1 MGGKEF
7 KITEQCTTITDQPQ
21 AKCSITTII
30 PRHATACALNTTSN
44 SYPISFNAF
53 KVFFLIFCFF
63 RKGRCVWGG
72 GHSIQTFVQT
82 LKSSVLPSVG
92 ELGKKKC
99 MMQHNLRKELKWYC
113 SPPSFPS
120 ALCLCHFLLSG
131 HFSQQPVGRPIPL
144 YSCHHVRLTRLSKL
158 HFSELS
164 TPALNTIR
172 YHR

>member
-1 MGGKEF
+1 MQHHDNHTQTCYSMR
-7 KITEQCTTITDQPQ
+7 TEY
-21 AKCSITTII
+21 
-30 PRHATACALNTTSN
+30 TTSN

-63 RKGRCVWGG
+63 QKREVGG

-82 LKSSVLPSVG
+82 LKSSVLPSLG

-113 SPPSFPS
+113 SPPSLPS

>member
-7 KITEQCTTITDQPQ
+7 KITEQRTTITDQPQ

-30 PRHATACALNTTSN
+30 PRHATACALNTQLQTLTQSA
-44 SYPISFNAF
+44 SMLLKFFSLSF
-53 KVFFLIFCFF
+53 VFF
-63 RKGRCVWGG
+63 RKGRLGG

-82 LKSSVLPSVG
+82 LKSSVLPSLG

-113 SPPSFPS
+113 SPPSLPS